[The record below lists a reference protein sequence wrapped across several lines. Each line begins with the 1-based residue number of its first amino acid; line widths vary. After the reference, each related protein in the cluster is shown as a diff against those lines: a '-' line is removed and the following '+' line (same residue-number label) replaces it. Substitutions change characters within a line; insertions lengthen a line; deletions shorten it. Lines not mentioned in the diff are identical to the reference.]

1 MPGRHGLQIEGHRHR
16 SSGAQGTGRNQ
27 SAASLIKL
35 VCQGRPLGEGHHR
48 FGAVVEQHLS
58 PGKPEREVVEQGIQE
73 LIQQLTGLVGAA
85 QGVGRSFTHPFRLE
99 TRSGLGKIIFCQVAP
114 LPAPSSASLTTAGTS
129 AGTGAN
135 EGTPIVLPKT
145 SESPTLLRIRHSM
158 SHVLAMAVQHLFPK
172 AQVTIGPWTET
183 GFYYD
188 FDNPEPFTEADLKA
202 IRKEM
207 IRIINRKLPLQR
219 IEVSREEAR
228 RRIEAQNEP
237 YKLEILDGI
246 QEPITLYTLGDEW
259 WDLCAGPH
267 VDDTGAL
274 DPRAFEL
281 ESVAGAY
288 WRGDENRA
296 QLQRIYGT
304 AWETP
309 EQLAEYKRR
318 KEEALR
324 RDHRRLGTDLE
335 LFSIEDEAGA
345 GLVFWHPRGARMR
358 LLIEDFWRQAHFDAG
373 YELLYTPHVAD
384 IGLWKTSG
392 HLDFYA
398 ESMFGPM
405 QVDAR
410 EYQLKPMNCP
420 FHVLTYASTL
430 RSYRELPIRWAEL
443 GTVYRYERPGVMHGL
458 MRVRGFTQDDA
469 HVFCLPE
476 QISDEILAV
485 LNLTETILSTFD
497 FRSYEINLSTR
508 PDKSIGDDAVWDL
521 ATKGLVEALD
531 RKGWTYKIDEGGG
544 AFYGPKIDLK
554 IEDAIG
560 RMWQCSTI
568 QLDFNLPERFDLNYV
583 AADGTRQRPI
593 MIHRAIFGSLER
605 FFGIMTENYAGDFP
619 FWLAP
624 EQLRL
629 LPVTDEVLPYAE
641 TLLSDLKRQGIRA
654 SIDRSGDR
662 LGKMIR
668 HGEQKKIPLLGVI
681 GAKEAEA
688 GAVSLR
694 SRRDGDLGS
703 LEASK
708 LLGSATRANAERA
721 TSLTFAEAP

>member
-1 MPGRHGLQIEGHRHR
+1 MAVDVLETV
-16 SSGAQGTGRNQ
+16 S
-27 SAASLIKL
+27 SAA
-35 VCQGRPLGEGHHR
+35 VTAP
-48 FGAVVEQHLS
+48 A
-58 PGKPEREVVEQGIQE
+58 
-73 LIQQLTGLVGAA
+73 T
-85 QGVGRSFTHPFRLE
+85 TE
-99 TRSGLGKIIFCQVAP
+99 TV
-114 LPAPSSASLTTAGTS
+114 
-129 AGTGAN
+129 
-135 EGTPIVLPKT
+135 VLPKT
-145 SESPTLLRIRHSM
+145 SESDALLRIRHSM
-158 SHVLAMAVQHLFPK
+158 SHVMAMAVQKLFPK
-172 AQVTIGPWTET
+172 AQVTIGPWTES

-188 FDNPEPFTEADLKA
+188 FDSPDPFTEADLKA

-207 IRIINRKLPLQR
+207 IKIINRKLPLER
-219 IEVSREEAR
+219 IEVSRTEAEEK
-228 RRIEAQNEP
+228 IKAQNEP
-237 YKLEILDGI
+237 YKLEILAGI
-246 QEPITLYTLGDEW
+246 QEPISLYTLGDDW

-267 VDDTGAL
+267 VANTSEL
-274 DPRAFEL
+274 NPKAFEL

-288 WRGDENRA
+288 WRGDETKA

-309 EQLAEYKRR
+309 EQLAEHKRR

-324 RDHRRLGTDLE
+324 RDHRRIGTDLD

-358 LLIEDFWRQAHFDAG
+358 LLIEEFWRQAHFEGG

-384 IGLWKTSG
+384 ISLWKTSG

-405 QVDAR
+405 EVDER

-420 FHVLTYASTL
+420 FHVLTYASKL

-476 QISDEILAV
+476 QISDEILRI
-485 LNLTETILSTFD
+485 LDLTERILSTFD
-497 FRSYEINLSTR
+497 FKNYEINLSTR
-508 PDKSIGDDAVWDL
+508 PEKSIGDDAVWDL
-521 ATKGLVEALD
+521 ATQGLIEALN
-531 RKGWTYKIDEGGG
+531 RKGWAYKVDEGGG

-568 QLDFNLPERFDLNYV
+568 QLDFNLPERFELDYV
-583 AADGTRQRPI
+583 AADGSKQRPI

-624 EQLRL
+624 EQIRL
-629 LPVTDEVLPYAE
+629 LPVTDEVQSYAE
-641 TLLSDLKRQGIRA
+641 TLCDQLKSLGVRA
-654 SIDRSGDR
+654 SVDRSGDR
-662 LGKMIR
+662 LGKLIR
-668 HGEQKKIPLLGVI
+668 TGEKMKIPVMAVI
-681 GAKEAEA
+681 GAKEAEQN
-688 GAVSLR
+688 AVSLR
-694 SRRDGDLGS
+694 SRRDGDLG
-703 LEASK
+703 LVAVKDLLAASQK
-708 LLGSATRANAERA
+708 ANSERQA
-721 TSLTFAEAP
+721 GLDF

>member
-1 MPGRHGLQIEGHRHR
+1 
-16 SSGAQGTGRNQ
+16 
-27 SAASLIKL
+27 
-35 VCQGRPLGEGHHR
+35 
-48 FGAVVEQHLS
+48 
-58 PGKPEREVVEQGIQE
+58 
-73 LIQQLTGLVGAA
+73 
-85 QGVGRSFTHPFRLE
+85 
-99 TRSGLGKIIFCQVAP
+99 VA
-114 LPAPSSASLTTAGTS
+114 
-129 AGTGAN
+129 N
-135 EGTPIVLPKT
+135 T
-145 SESPTLLRIRHSM
+145 SELN
-158 SHVLAMAVQHLFPK
+158 PK
-172 AQVTIGPWTET
+172 
-183 GFYYD
+183 
-188 FDNPEPFTEADLKA
+188 
-202 IRKEM
+202 
-207 IRIINRKLPLQR
+207 
-219 IEVSREEAR
+219 
-228 RRIEAQNEP
+228 
-237 YKLEILDGI
+237 
-246 QEPITLYTLGDEW
+246 
-259 WDLCAGPH
+259 
-267 VDDTGAL
+267 
-274 DPRAFEL
+274 AFEL

-288 WRGDENRA
+288 WRGDETKA

-309 EQLAEYKRR
+309 EQLAEYQRR

-324 RDHRRLGTDLE
+324 RDHRRLGKDLD

-358 LLIEDFWRQAHFDAG
+358 LLIEDFWRQTHFADG

-384 IGLWKTSG
+384 ISLWKTSG

-405 QVDAR
+405 QVDER
-410 EYQLKPMNCP
+410 EYQLRPMNCP
-420 FHVLTYASTL
+420 FHVLTYANTL

-476 QISDEILAV
+476 QIGDEILRV

-497 FRSYEINLSTR
+497 FKTYEINLSTR
-508 PDKSIGDDAVWDL
+508 PEKSIGDDAVWDL
-521 ATKGLVEALD
+521 ATKGLIDALD
-531 RKGWTYKIDEGGG
+531 RKGWSYKIDEGGG

-583 AADGTRQRPI
+583 AADGSRQRPI

-624 EQLRL
+624 EQVRL
-629 LPVTDEVLPYAE
+629 LPVTDEVVPYAE
-641 TLLSDLKRQGIRA
+641 DLLGRLKAAGIRA
-654 SIDRSGDR
+654 SLDRSGDR
-662 LGKMIR
+662 LGKLIR
-668 HGEQKKIPLLGVI
+668 TGEQQKIPVLAVI
-681 GAKEAEA
+681 GAKEAEDN
-688 GAVSLR
+688 AVSLR

-703 LEASK
+703 VAINALLEA
-708 LLGSATRANAERA
+708 GQEANQTRAARLNLPAA
-721 TSLTFAEAP
+721 

>member
-1 MPGRHGLQIEGHRHR
+1 M
-16 SSGAQGTGRNQ
+16 
-27 SAASLIKL
+27 
-35 VCQGRPLGEGHHR
+35 
-48 FGAVVEQHLS
+48 
-58 PGKPEREVVEQGIQE
+58 
-73 LIQQLTGLVGAA
+73 
-85 QGVGRSFTHPFRLE
+85 
-99 TRSGLGKIIFCQVAP
+99 
-114 LPAPSSASLTTAGTS
+114 
-129 AGTGAN
+129 
-135 EGTPIVLPKT
+135 VLPRT
-145 SESPTLLRIRHSM
+145 SENEQLLKIRHSM
-158 SHVLAMAVQHLFPK
+158 SHVMAMAVQSLFSNAK
-172 AQVTIGPWTET
+172 VTIGPWTEN

-202 IRKEM
+202 IKKEM
-207 IRIINRKLPLQR
+207 VKIINRRLPLERQ
-219 IEVSREEAR
+219 EVSREEAR
-228 RRIEAQNEP
+228 SRIETQNEP
-237 YKLEILDGI
+237 YKLEILEGLQD
-246 QEPITLYTLGDEW
+246 PITLYSLGESW

-267 VDDTGAL
+267 VAHTGELNAK
-274 DPRAFEL
+274 AFEL

-304 AWETP
+304 AWENE
-309 EQLAEYKRR
+309 EQLAEYQRR
-318 KEEALR
+318 RQEALR
-324 RDHRRLGTDLE
+324 RDHRRLGTDLN

-358 LLIEDFWRQAHFDAG
+358 LLIEDFWRQAHFADG

-384 IGLWKTSG
+384 ISLWKTSG
-392 HLDFYA
+392 HLDFYS

-405 QVDAR
+405 QVDER

-420 FHVLTYASTL
+420 FHVLTYASSL
-430 RSYRELPIRWAEL
+430 HSYRELPIRWAEL

-476 QISDEILAV
+476 QISDEILRI

-497 FRSYEINLSTR
+497 FCNYEINLSTR
-508 PDKSIGDDAVWDL
+508 PEKSIGSDQVWEL
-521 ATKGLVEALD
+521 ATKGLIEALN

-568 QLDFNLPERFDLNYV
+568 QLDFNLPERFQLVYV
-583 AADGTRQRPI
+583 AADGSRLRPI

-624 EQLRL
+624 EQIRL
-629 LPVTDEVLPYAE
+629 LPVTDGVNDYAE
-641 TLLSDLKRQGIRA
+641 ATLASLRAAGIRA
-654 SIDRSGDR
+654 AIDRSGDR
-662 LGKMIR
+662 LGKLIR
-668 HGEQKKIPLLGVI
+668 SGEQQKIPVLAVV
-681 GAKEAEA
+681 GAQEAA
-688 GAVSLR
+688 LNQLSLR
-694 SRRDGDLGS
+694 SRRQGDLGAVDLAQL
-703 LEASK
+703 LEAGK
-708 LLGSATRANAERA
+708 IANDQRLAEMPLVGQSGA
-721 TSLTFAEAP
+721 D

>member
-1 MPGRHGLQIEGHRHR
+1 MPVTT
-16 SSGAQGTGRNQ
+16 SSPEP
-27 SAASLIKL
+27 AAI
-35 VCQGRPLGEGHHR
+35 
-48 FGAVVEQHLS
+48 
-58 PGKPEREVVEQGIQE
+58 
-73 LIQQLTGLVGAA
+73 T
-85 QGVGRSFTHPFRLE
+85 
-99 TRSGLGKIIFCQVAP
+99 
-114 LPAPSSASLTTAGTS
+114 
-129 AGTGAN
+129 
-135 EGTPIVLPKT
+135 LPKT
-145 SESPTLLRIRHSM
+145 SESEQLLRIRHSM
-158 SHVLAMAVQHLFPK
+158 SHVMAMAVQKLFPQ
-172 AQVTIGPWTET
+172 AQVTIGPWTES

-188 FDNPEPFTEADLKA
+188 FDSPDPFSEADLKA
-202 IRKEM
+202 IKKEM
-207 IRIINRKLPLQR
+207 VKIINRKLPLER
-219 IEVSREEAR
+219 LEVSRAEAE
-228 RRIEAQNEP
+228 RRIQAINEP
-237 YKLEILDGI
+237 YKLEILAGI
-246 QEPITLYTLGDEW
+246 KEPISLYTLGDQW

-267 VDDTGAL
+267 VAHTGELNAK
-274 DPRAFEL
+274 AFEL

-288 WRGDENRA
+288 WRGDETKA

-309 EQLAEYKRR
+309 EQLAEHQRR
-318 KEEALR
+318 KAEAKR
-324 RDHRRLGTDLE
+324 RDHRRLGTDLN

-384 IGLWKTSG
+384 ISLWKTSG

-405 QVDAR
+405 QVDER
-410 EYQLKPMNCP
+410 QYQLKPMNCP
-420 FHVLTYASTL
+420 FHVLTYASAL

-476 QISDEILAV
+476 QITAEIVAILD
-485 LNLTETILSTFD
+485 LTEQILSTFD

-508 PDKSIGDDAVWDL
+508 PAKSIGEDAVWEL
-521 ATKGLVEALD
+521 ATNGLIGALE
-531 RKGWTYKIDEGGG
+531 RKGWAYKVDEGGG

-568 QLDFNLPERFDLNYV
+568 QLDFNLPERFQLEYV
-583 AADGTRQRPI
+583 AADGSRRQPI

-624 EQLRL
+624 EQIRL
-629 LPVTDEVLPYAE
+629 LPVTDEVLGYAE
-641 TLLSDLKRQGIRA
+641 EVLGQLKRAGVRATLDQSGERLAKLIRN
-654 SIDRSGDR
+654 
-662 LGKMIR
+662 
-668 HGEQKKIPLLGVI
+668 GEQMKIPVLAVI
-681 GAKEAEA
+681 GTTEAE
-688 GAVSLR
+688 GGSLSLR
-694 SRRDGDLGS
+694 SRREGDLGTMAVAKLIEAAS
-703 LEASK
+703 L
-708 LLGSATRANAERA
+708 ANAARSA
-721 TSLTFAEAP
+721 GLQP

>member
-1 MPGRHGLQIEGHRHR
+1 MP
-16 SSGAQGTGRNQ
+16 A
-27 SAASLIKL
+27 AAST
-35 VCQGRPLGEGHHR
+35 
-48 FGAVVEQHLS
+48 S
-58 PGKPEREVVEQGIQE
+58 NSSE
-73 LIQQLTGLVGAA
+73 LAPAGSSTA
-85 QGVGRSFTHPFRLE
+85 
-99 TRSGLGKIIFCQVAP
+99 RSGDSNGG
-114 LPAPSSASLTTAGTS
+114 SSASAPQE
-129 AGTGAN
+129 AAVAAA
-135 EGTPIVLPKT
+135 PFLPKT
-145 SESPTLLRIRHSM
+145 SESPQLLRIRHSM
-158 SHVLAMAVQHLFPK
+158 SHVLAMAVQKLFPK
-172 AQVTIGPWTET
+172 AQVTIGPWTES

-188 FDNPEPFTEADLKA
+188 FDSPDPFSEGDLKA
-202 IRKEM
+202 IKKEM
-207 IRIINRKLPLQR
+207 IRIINRKLPLER
-219 IEVSREEAR
+219 IEVSRAEAEAR
-228 RRIEAQNEP
+228 IRAQNEP
-237 YKLEILDGI
+237 YKLEILAGI
-246 QEPITLYTLGDEW
+246 HEPISLYTLGEEW

-267 VDDTGAL
+267 VASTGELNAK
-274 DPRAFEL
+274 AFEL

-288 WRGDENRA
+288 WRGDENNA

-304 AWETP
+304 AWESE
-309 EQLAEYKRR
+309 EQLVEHQRR
-318 KEEALR
+318 KQEALR
-324 RDHRRLGTDLE
+324 RDHRRLGTDLH

-358 LLIEDFWRQAHFDAG
+358 LLIENLWRELHFEGG

-384 IGLWKTSG
+384 ISLWKTSG
-392 HLDFYA
+392 HLDFYR

-405 QVDAR
+405 QVDER
-410 EYQLKPMNCP
+410 QYQLKPMNCP

-476 QISDEILAV
+476 QITAEILAI
-485 LNLTETILSTFD
+485 LDLTESILSTFD

-508 PDKSIGDDAVWDL
+508 PEKSIGEDAVWEL
-521 ATKGLVEALD
+521 ATQGLIEALD
-531 RKGWTYKIDEGGG
+531 RKGWAYKLDEGGG

-568 QLDFNLPERFDLNYV
+568 QLDFNLPERFGLEYV

-624 EQLRL
+624 EQIRL
-629 LPVTDEVLPYAE
+629 LPVTDEVLPWAE
-641 TLLSDLKRQGIRA
+641 ELLAQLRAAGVRA
-654 SIDRSGDR
+654 SLERSGER
-662 LGKMIR
+662 LGKLIR
-668 HGEQKKIPLLGVI
+668 NGETMKIPVLAVI

-688 GAVSLR
+688 RGASLR
-694 SRRDGDLGS
+694 SRSQGELG
-703 LEASK
+703 LV
-708 LLGSATRANAERA
+708 G
-721 TSLTFAEAP
+721 AEALVAAATAANHQRAASLGLEPVEAVAT

>member
-1 MPGRHGLQIEGHRHR
+1 
-16 SSGAQGTGRNQ
+16 
-27 SAASLIKL
+27 
-35 VCQGRPLGEGHHR
+35 
-48 FGAVVEQHLS
+48 
-58 PGKPEREVVEQGIQE
+58 
-73 LIQQLTGLVGAA
+73 
-85 QGVGRSFTHPFRLE
+85 
-99 TRSGLGKIIFCQVAP
+99 
-114 LPAPSSASLTTAGTS
+114 
-129 AGTGAN
+129 
-135 EGTPIVLPKT
+135 
-145 SESPTLLRIRHSM
+145 M
-158 SHVLAMAVQHLFPK
+158 SHVMAMAVQKLFPK

-188 FDNPEPFTEADLKA
+188 FDNPDPFTEADLKA
-202 IRKEM
+202 IKKEM
-207 IRIINRKLPLQR
+207 GKIIGRKLPLER
-219 IEVSREEAR
+219 IEVSREEAQ

-237 YKLEILDGI
+237 YKLEILAGL
-246 QEPITLYTLGDEW
+246 QEPITLYTLGDQW

-267 VDDTGAL
+267 VENTKEL
-274 DPRAFEL
+274 HPKAFEL

-288 WRGDENRA
+288 WRGDETKA

-309 EQLAEYKRR
+309 DQLAEHKRR

-324 RDHRRLGTDLE
+324 RDHRRIGKDLD

-358 LLIEDFWRQAHFDAG
+358 LLIEDFWRQAHFEGG

-384 IGLWKTSG
+384 ISLWKTSG
-392 HLDFYA
+392 HLDFYS

-405 QVDAR
+405 EVDER

-420 FHVLTYASTL
+420 FHVLTYASKL

-476 QISDEILAV
+476 QISDEILRI
-485 LNLTETILSTFD
+485 LDLTERILSTFD
-497 FRSYEINLSTR
+497 FNTYEINLSTR
-508 PDKSIGDDAVWDL
+508 PEKSIGEDAVWDL
-521 ATKGLVEALD
+521 ATKGLIEALD
-531 RKGWTYKIDEGGG
+531 RKGWDYKVDEGGG

-568 QLDFNLPERFDLNYV
+568 QLDFNLPERFELDYI
-583 AADGTRQRPI
+583 AADGSKQRPI

-605 FFGIMTENYAGDFP
+605 FYGIMTENYAGDYP

-624 EQLRL
+624 EQIRL

-641 TLLSDLKRQGIRA
+641 SVQQQLNAAGIRA
-654 SIDRSGDR
+654 TTDRSGDR
-662 LGKMIR
+662 LGKLIR
-668 HGEQKKIPLLGVI
+668 TGEQMKIPVLAVI
-681 GAKEAEA
+681 GAKEAEQN
-688 GAVSLR
+688 AVSVR
-694 SRRDGDLGS
+694 SRRDGDLGVIAVS
-703 LEASK
+703 DLLKGGQEANDNRQPGLSV
-708 LLGSATRANAERA
+708 
-721 TSLTFAEAP
+721 

>member
-1 MPGRHGLQIEGHRHR
+1 VP
-16 SSGAQGTGRNQ
+16 A
-27 SAASLIKL
+27 AAST
-35 VCQGRPLGEGHHR
+35 
-48 FGAVVEQHLS
+48 S
-58 PGKPEREVVEQGIQE
+58 NSSE
-73 LIQQLTGLVGAA
+73 LAPAGSTPSGLAGAA
-85 QGVGRSFTHPFRLE
+85 L
-99 TRSGLGKIIFCQVAP
+99 
-114 LPAPSSASLTTAGTS
+114 
-129 AGTGAN
+129 
-135 EGTPIVLPKT
+135 VLPKT
-145 SESPTLLRIRHSM
+145 SESPQLLRIRHSM
-158 SHVLAMAVQHLFPK
+158 SHVLAMAVQKLFPK
-172 AQVTIGPWTET
+172 AQVTIGPWTES

-188 FDNPEPFTEADLKA
+188 FDSPEPFSEADLKA
-202 IRKEM
+202 IKKEM
-207 IRIINRKLPLQR
+207 IGIINKKLPLERQ
-219 IEVSREEAR
+219 EVSRAEAEEKIR
-228 RRIEAQNEP
+228 AQNEP
-237 YKLEILDGI
+237 YKLEILAGI
-246 QEPITLYTLGDEW
+246 HEPITLYTLGEEW

-267 VDDTGAL
+267 VANTAEL
-274 DPRAFEL
+274 NAKAFEL

-288 WRGDENRA
+288 WRGDETKA

-309 EQLAEYKRR
+309 EQLAEHQRR
-318 KEEALR
+318 KQEALR
-324 RDHRRLGTDLE
+324 RDHRRLGTDLN

-358 LLIEDFWRQAHFDAG
+358 LLIENLWRELHFEAG

-384 IGLWKTSG
+384 ISLWKTSG
-392 HLDFYA
+392 HLDFYR

-405 QVDAR
+405 QVDER

-420 FHVLTYASTL
+420 FHVLTYSSTL

-476 QISDEILAV
+476 QISDEILAI
-485 LNLTETILSTFD
+485 LDLTEKILSTFD

-508 PDKSIGDDAVWDL
+508 PEKSIGDDAVWEL
-521 ATKGLVEALD
+521 ATQGLIEALD
-531 RKGWTYKIDEGGG
+531 RKGWAYKVDEGGG

-568 QLDFNLPERFDLNYV
+568 QLDFNLPERFALEYV

-624 EQLRL
+624 EQIRL
-629 LPVTDEVLPYAE
+629 LPVTDEVLPWAE
-641 TLLSDLKRQGIRA
+641 ELLGQLRAAGIRA
-654 SIDRSGDR
+654 SLDQSGER
-662 LGKMIR
+662 LGKLIR
-668 HGEQKKIPLLGVI
+668 NGETMKIPVLAVI

-688 GAVSLR
+688 RGASLR
-694 SRRDGDLGS
+694 SRAAGDLGLVAAETLLAACAVANS
-703 LEASK
+703 QREAS
-708 LLGSATRANAERA
+708 LGLEPVGAGAA
-721 TSLTFAEAP
+721 

>member
-1 MPGRHGLQIEGHRHR
+1 M
-16 SSGAQGTGRNQ
+16 
-27 SAASLIKL
+27 SAP
-35 VCQGRPLGEGHHR
+35 VT
-48 FGAVVEQHLS
+48 S
-58 PGKPEREVVEQGIQE
+58 PE
-73 LIQQLTGLVGAA
+73 
-85 QGVGRSFTHPFRLE
+85 
-99 TRSGLGKIIFCQVAP
+99 
-114 LPAPSSASLTTAGTS
+114 PAPIA
-129 AGTGAN
+129 
-135 EGTPIVLPKT
+135 LPKT
-145 SESPTLLRIRHSM
+145 SESAELLKIRHSM
-158 SHVLAMAVQHLFPK
+158 SHVMAMAVQKLFP
-172 AQVTIGPWTET
+172 AARVTIGPWTEN

-188 FDNPEPFTEADLKA
+188 FDNPDPFTEADLKA
-202 IRKEM
+202 IKKEM
-207 IRIINRKLPLQR
+207 GKIIGRRLPLER
-219 IEVSREEAR
+219 IAVTREEAEAKIR
-228 RRIEAQNEP
+228 AQNEP
-237 YKLEILDGI
+237 YKLEILEGL
-246 QEPITLYTLGDEW
+246 QEPITLYTLGDQW

-267 VDDTGAL
+267 VANTSEL
-274 DPRAFEL
+274 NPKAFEL

-288 WRGDENRA
+288 WRGDETKA

-304 AWETP
+304 AWETA
-309 EQLAEYKRR
+309 EQLAEYQRR

-324 RDHRRLGTDLE
+324 RDHRRLGKDLD

-358 LLIEDFWRQAHFDAG
+358 LLIEDFWRQTHFADG

-384 IGLWKTSG
+384 ISLWKTSG

-405 QVDAR
+405 QVDER
-410 EYQLKPMNCP
+410 EYQLRPMNCP

-476 QISDEILAV
+476 QIGDEILRV

-497 FRSYEINLSTR
+497 FKTYEINLSTR
-508 PDKSIGDDAVWDL
+508 
-521 ATKGLVEALD
+521 
-531 RKGWTYKIDEGGG
+531 KIDEGGG

-583 AADGTRQRPI
+583 AADGSRQRPI

-624 EQLRL
+624 EQVRL
-629 LPVTDEVLPYAE
+629 LPVTDEVVPYAE
-641 TLLSDLKRQGIRA
+641 DLLSRLKTAGIRA
-654 SIDRSGDR
+654 SLDRSGDR
-662 LGKMIR
+662 LGKLIR
-668 HGEQKKIPLLGVI
+668 TGEQQKIPVLAVI
-681 GAKEAEA
+681 GAKEAEDH
-688 GAVSLR
+688 AVSLR

-703 LEASK
+703 VAINALLEA
-708 LLGSATRANAERA
+708 GQEANQTRAARLNLPAA
-721 TSLTFAEAP
+721 